1 MNLIH
6 DLYPTP
12 QSPKVATI
20 GFFDGV
26 HTGHRFLLEQV
37 KREARA
43 RGVKSAVVTFPASP
57 AAVMHPEAKVSL
69 LNTPFEKLDHLER
82 VGVDEC
88 VMMPFTPELA
98 ALTARQFMQL
108 LKERYGILALVIGY
122 DHRFGHNRSEGFDD
136 YVRYGRELGVEVVQA
151 TEYDGAKVSS
161 SAIRR
166 LLAEGQMEPANRLL
180 GYTYYIEG
188 VVTEG
193 YQMGRRIGFPTANL
207 LPDEPDKLVPADG
220 VYAVRV
226 QLQCNW
232 WNGVLNIGHRPTLH
246 NGPERSIEVHLLD
259 FKGDV
264 YALPL
269 RIEFLHYLRREQMFA
284 SVEEL
289 AGQIEL
295 DKQQAKQYFIV
306 NEDI

>member
-1 MNLIH
+1 
-6 DLYPTP
+6 
-12 QSPKVATI
+12 
-20 GFFDGV
+20 
-26 HTGHRFLLEQV
+26 
-37 KREARA
+37 
-43 RGVKSAVVTFPASP
+43 
-57 AAVMHPEAKVSL
+57 
-69 LNTPFEKLDHLER
+69 
-82 VGVDEC
+82 
-88 VMMPFTPELA
+88 
-98 ALTARQFMQL
+98 
-108 LKERYGILALVIGY
+108 
-122 DHRFGHNRSEGFDD
+122 
-136 YVRYGRELGVEVVQA
+136 
-151 TEYDGAKVSS
+151 VSS